1 MLKSIAEEII
11 QSPKAGHVVAMT
23 TTTTGVGTIL
33 DLIPDD
39 IGKLATLCGIVLTV
53 VLVYVHIQRWR
64 LDKEKD
70 ELEKQLLRQQISEG
84 KNDD

>member
-64 LDKEKD
+64 LDKEKYQI
-70 ELEKQLLRQQISEG
+70 ERQLLQEKLSKEQ
-84 KNDD
+84 KK